1 MYFREFG
8 IPARIARC
16 FSVEEADVQRKAF
29 EGEKNCYI
37 SVYTFDDLYDTK
49 GKTDYTSAVVN
60 TLWFDFDDNKK
71 IENCLR
77 DVRKFYRKYCKP
89 NNIEPRIYF
98 TGGRGFQMN
107 IDFWC
112 PLEIPN
118 HIKRKSLR
126 EYLTHLKTKYK
137 LKTLDEVC
145 IKNTVSCMRRY
156 PDTAYISKLTG
167 EKNGYHCNQFSS
179 KEILSFSMDEILER
193 SKRSYVEEIETTK
206 SKRALRDFLDYVCD
220 LYEIPHTVSN
230 SVEYLLSE
238 IRKAETDE
246 TSYIRTGHYIKP
258 PRECIMKLIE
268 RKIDEGHSSHEENNM
283 IAMEL
288 LNAGWRDSDISF
300 VFRSIYKEPAGDY
313 GWYEDDP
320 TLAGR
325 QIRLMQQKE
334 VNRYG
339 HQRLKEAGICTEKT
353 CK

>member
-16 FSVEEADVQRKAF
+16 FSVEEADVQKKAF

-118 HIKRKSLR
+118 HIKR
-126 EYLTHLKTKYK
+126 
-137 LKTLDEVC
+137 
-145 IKNTVSCMRRY
+145 I
-156 PDTAYISKLTG
+156 
-167 EKNGYHCNQFSS
+167 
-179 KEILSFSMDEILER
+179 
-193 SKRSYVEEIETTK
+193 
-206 SKRALRDFLDYVCD
+206 
-220 LYEIPHTVSN
+220 
-230 SVEYLLSE
+230 
-238 IRKAETDE
+238 
-246 TSYIRTGHYIKP
+246 
-258 PRECIMKLIE
+258 
-268 RKIDEGHSSHEENNM
+268 
-283 IAMEL
+283 
-288 LNAGWRDSDISF
+288 LNAF
-300 VFRSIYKEPAGDY
+300 KN
-313 GWYEDDP
+313 
-320 TLAGR
+320 
-325 QIRLMQQKE
+325 QI
-334 VNRYG
+334 
-339 HQRLKEAGICTEKT
+339 
-353 CK
+353 

>member
-16 FSVEEADVQRKAF
+16 FSIEEADVQKKAF

-137 LKTLDEVC
+137 LKSLDEVC

-156 PDTAYISKLTG
+156 PNTAYVSKLTG
-167 EKNGYHCNQFSS
+167 EKNGY
-179 KEILSFSMDEILER
+179 
-193 SKRSYVEEIETTK
+193 Y
-206 SKRALRDFLDYVCD
+206 
-220 LYEIPHTVSN
+220 
-230 SVEYLLSE
+230 
-238 IRKAETDE
+238 
-246 TSYIRTGHYIKP
+246 
-258 PRECIMKLIE
+258 
-268 RKIDEGHSSHEENNM
+268 
-283 IAMEL
+283 
-288 LNAGWRDSDISF
+288 
-300 VFRSIYKEPAGDY
+300 
-313 GWYEDDP
+313 
-320 TLAGR
+320 
-325 QIRLMQQKE
+325 
-334 VNRYG
+334 
-339 HQRLKEAGICTEKT
+339 
-353 CK
+353 